1 MGRDREGICDHVHS
15 EFKAERSPPEDEVRR
30 RGEGQP
36 VVQETA
42 QACEGPDQ
50 EADQT
55 PAQPFR
61 EDTEGDTQ
69 TGEGEHADGQP
80 ADGQTEE

>member
-1 MGRDREGICDHVHS
+1 MILTNFLFFVYS
-15 EFKAERSPPEDEVRR
+15 FK
-30 RGEGQP
+30 QP